1 MESDIFSV
9 DRWQEAIAASFQQF
23 AEQIAIYLPQLLAAL
38 VIFLIGWVL
47 AYLFSRIARRLIQG
61 LDFVFARL
69 ARADANQGEQLKKSY
84 AFIVEK
90 AVFWVT
96 IVFFVT
102 VSANV
107 LGWALFSRWMDS
119 IIAYLPGLLTG
130 LLIIMAGFLL
140 GNFTHSALMTAALRS
155 GIGQSAMMS
164 RSAQIIIVFAAIII
178 GVEQIGLDVDF
189 LSTLIVVLI
198 GTLFAGAALAFSLG
212 ARTLVANLLGAQY
225 SRKHCRLGE
234 TLRIGE
240 LEGKVVEITQLSIVL
255 DTEQGRAVI
264 PAKQFNELVSIHIEQ
279 GKQDLEASE

>member
-9 DRWQEAIAASFQQF
+9 DRWQQAIAASFQQF

-69 ARADANQGEQLKKSY
+69 ARADANRGEQLKKSY

-140 GNFTHSALMTAALRS
+140 GNFTHSALMAAALRS

-264 PAKQFNELVSIHIEQ
+264 PAKQFNEMVSIHIEQ